1 MRARKE
7 DQEQALLGH
16 RALENIT
23 EELERRERKRERER
37 LTSILLMWFLI
48 I

>member
-16 RALENIT
+16 RAFEISQKKR
-23 EELERRERKRERER
+23 ERGRERKG
-37 LTSILLMWFLI
+37 LIASMLLIWFLI